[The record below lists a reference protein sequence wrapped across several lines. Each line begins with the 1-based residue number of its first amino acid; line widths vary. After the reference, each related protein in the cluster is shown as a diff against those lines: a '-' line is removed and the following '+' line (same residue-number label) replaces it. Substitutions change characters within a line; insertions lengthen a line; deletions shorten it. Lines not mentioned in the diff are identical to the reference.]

1 MGEKL
6 KTERGNVKL
15 IIKGVER
22 RDWRSHLE
30 QQQRVSISSN
40 NQRVYIY
47 AYLLWYLVICRK
59 SISDLTIHLRR
70 LFTRFVQI
78 YWR

>member
-6 KTERGNVKL
+6 KIERGNVKL

-30 QQQRVSISSN
+30 QQQRVSISSK
-40 NQRVYIY
+40 NQRVYI
-47 AYLLWYLVICRK
+47 
-59 SISDLTIHLRR
+59 
-70 LFTRFVQI
+70 FTHTYFGI
-78 YWR
+78 